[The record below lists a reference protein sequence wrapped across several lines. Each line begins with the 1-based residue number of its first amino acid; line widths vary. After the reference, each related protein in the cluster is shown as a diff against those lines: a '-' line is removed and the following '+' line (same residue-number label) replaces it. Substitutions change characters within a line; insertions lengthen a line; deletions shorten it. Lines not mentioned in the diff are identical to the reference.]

1 MKTTV
6 TILGSGT
13 CVPSLKRSSCSVL
26 IEMEQEKLLL
36 DSGPGTMHRLLE
48 AGVEIFDLTYI
59 CYSHFHPDHTG
70 ELVPLIFANKYPDA
84 FQRKHPLALFAGN
97 GFKRFFNGLK
107 SVYGDWIELRPGMLT
122 LNEIDGSRYF
132 SKKFN
137 TFQMETRSVAH
148 REESI
153 AYRVTPAGGASV
165 VYSGDTDYCDSLIT
179 LAQNADLLICESAF
193 PDDKKVTGHLSPSLA
208 GRIAAAAAVKKLV
221 LIHLYPECDQ
231 VDIAAQCRKTYQGP
245 LLIAEDLMRITL

>member
-84 FQRKHPLALFAGN
+84 FQRKPPLALFAGN